1 MSALTAAQNELAE
14 ARAASAAAQ
23 LAAWQAV
30 QTQRS
35 LSAALQ
41 QLAATTDPADRAGA
55 AQLEEL
61 QQQVRAADAEAAAA
75 AQQATQAGE
84 AAAAALGKF
93 AQFADPRESI
103 GLFPDSAPLTL
114 LPVRVETRF
123 VGPGTADNASPQ
135 LWVRIYPDDCSIDTF
150 EPTLSDTEVA
160 NAKLYWQR
168 IWAAGGVEADE
179 RAAWRDL
186 VSAHGSGRAGFIVD
200 TYQPVNLAD
209 SPQKVHDSDEILVIA
224 TQTPLDAAESTAIST
239 YWLAIWLADDDAT
252 AQQAAA
258 AALAT
263 AVGAARAAA
272 LIADYVPVNLS
283 DTPAAPLTKH
293 QVASSVAFVVFPPD
307 PPPKQSSWSQA
318 PQVRQFPE
326 RFVVLGYQGGELL
339 VAAVGGLV
347 TLPLYTGPDPSADPD
362 AGIHPVD
369 DGLFV
374 PDQLQ
379 WLVDFERAVAAGMAL
394 AIDLT
399 PELARTGFD
408 RLLVLGIQMSMS
420 ADDGAAD
427 LAELLRHHQ
436 CGRVGLALVPQ
447 GTPTHNTTGN
457 ATGYTQLDDPD
468 QSFDD
473 RRNAPLFTPVTD
485 PMAKRDGQWLA
496 ETLGI
501 DPSALTTVHG
511 AGGSDQLQARAMQRA
526 LWPATIGY
534 WMDKMLTPVF
544 GDETISQTRW
554 FFTNYV
560 RGRGSVP
567 ALRVGHQPYGILP
580 TTAFSRIAW
589 LTAKPEP
596 RKPSMLLPAAQQF
609 LVRLLAL
616 LREIDGDWTTMSS
629 GAAYVGKPGDA
640 HQTLLD
646 VIGLLPAS
654 VEYYWRYSESLTE
667 LYNVINLWGLGP
679 EFWQALLALGLQA
692 AGGQLLARLGAGTT
706 QPGILQHAFLTDAG
720 LITELID
727 DRPLSETAPIRAYT
741 PDGRNYVQWLIDAA
755 SSSLDALASET
766 GFTNDSSPQALLYL
780 MLRHALQLGYY
791 DTSYELYKSAGF
803 LTAAELAA
811 MKPEPPFIHV
821 DQTAPASESRYAALY
836 TTEPRITGSPTM
848 LVSNYITQNLVRPEA
863 AGLADQIAA
872 LSTLVDAPTAA
883 LERLFAEHVDTCS
896 YRFDAWLLGLVDVQL
911 QAMRAAAGRRGDQ
924 GDEGGG
930 GSGGSYLGAYAWIED
945 LRPSGTVLEP
955 AQVPADLESAFAGS
969 TPLMQ
974 DPGNEGYIHAPS
986 LPHSRTAA
994 VLRSGYLANATAANP
1009 DTLSVNLSSDRVRAA
1024 LSVLEGIRNGQSIGA
1039 LLGYQFERGLH
1050 DDYGLAEVDK
1060 FIYPMRKAFPL
1071 VADSLSDTQTPPGVP
1086 IEAIEARNVLDGR
1099 KLADQIRTSGVSTY
1113 PFGVANLPAAT
1124 AAEAAAID
1132 GTANALLDTYD
1143 AIADLALAEGVHQA
1157 AQGNFDRVAATVN
1170 AYSNAGFPPDP
1181 EVVQTPTTGIGLTH
1195 RVAVHLRPGL
1205 TAPAGAT
1212 PRATAEPALDAWLES
1227 LLPPLS
1233 NIGVV
1238 VAWTNP
1244 VGGASQSLAVTLADL
1259 QMRPRDL
1266 IELVKPDDVQAM
1278 TELDDRIVRYW
1289 LAHAAP
1295 RPDAQPHIR
1304 YQQAPA
1310 GKLSVFEVSALI
1322 RQLRQLVQRARP
1334 LQATDAVLANQ
1345 SRPDQNSAVFADRA
1359 RVAGPKAQLDTL
1371 SAGVAAYLASLTP
1384 LLADPVANRAALVGG
1399 IDNFIDQVIGLLEQ
1413 AAWFGLPQAGWG
1425 FAYDWRRSALADL
1438 MAQVTALVT
1447 RWNAR
1452 LASYDTQI
1460 AAYDTLP
1467 AGTPAN
1473 ARFAA
1478 LQTAEA
1484 LITTAL
1490 KPLPALPATLR
1501 ADLDGMRAA
1510 FVAKRDALA
1519 AIPGTGYA
1527 TFGDALTAVEALLPV
1542 SAFDPVPWDVTAFG
1556 DRAVAFAQDLFTVL
1570 TGQGAAIDA
1579 RRTATQAQLDVH
1591 DAATSAPAQVQ
1602 ALQDAASA
1610 LLGDSFVLIPEFAI
1624 SDSQGTQWA
1633 NSLAAAAPGGPLL
1646 QYLTTTAG
1654 IDRPVQ
1660 EWFCGAARVR
1670 PMLRDLELAG
1680 VLADGFGRS
1689 APELTP
1695 AQFPYLTGEPW
1706 LAMQFP
1712 DGSRPDS
1719 DRLLYT
1725 AHYVTPFDKT
1735 AHQCG
1740 LLLDEWTE
1748 VVPGTSKETG
1758 ITFNFARPDNE
1769 PPQAILVVTPATGDG
1784 AWHWDDVVGALNET
1798 LDLAKKRAL
1807 EPAQIDATAYAEFLP
1822 ATIMAV
1828 TLYGIS
1834 ITTAMAVANG
1844 VLAAKEVVSRA

>member
-1 MSALTAAQNELAE
+1 MSALTAAHDELAQ
-14 ARAASAAAQ
+14 ARAAGAAAQ

-35 LSAALQ
+35 LSAALRK
-41 QLAATTDPADRAGA
+41 LAATTDPADRAGA
-55 AQLEEL
+55 AKLEEL

-75 AQQATQAGE
+75 TQRAAQAGE
-84 AAAAALGKF
+84 AAAAALGRF

-103 GLFPDSAPLTL
+103 GLFPDSAPITL

-150 EPTLSDTEVA
+150 EPTLSDAEVT

-209 SPQKVHDSDEILVIA
+209 SPQKARDSDEILVIA
-224 TQTPLDAAESTAIST
+224 TQTPLAAAESTVISA

-252 AQQAAA
+252 ARQAAA
-258 AALAT
+258 AALAA

-272 LIADYVPVNLS
+272 LIADYVPVNLG

-293 QVASSVAFVVFPPD
+293 QVASSVAFVVLPPD

-339 VAAVGGLV
+339 VAEVGGLV
-347 TLPLYTGPDPSADPD
+347 TLPLYTGPDPSADPST
-362 AGIHPVD
+362 GIHPVD

-374 PDQLQ
+374 PEQLQ

-399 PELARTGFD
+399 PELARSGFD
-408 RLLVLGIQMSMS
+408 RLLVLGIQMSAS
-420 ADDGAAD
+420 ADDGAAA
-427 LAELLRHHQ
+427 LTELLRHHQ
-436 CGRVGLALVPQ
+436 CGRAGLALVQQ

-457 ATGYTQLDDPD
+457 ATGYTRLDDSD

-501 DPSALTTVHG
+501 DPSALMTVHG

-526 LWPATIGY
+526 LWPATMGY

-544 GDETISQTRW
+544 GDETISQARW

-567 ALRVGHQPYGILP
+567 ALRVGHQPYGILL

-589 LTAKPEP
+589 PTAKQDP
-596 RKPSMLLPAAQQF
+596 RKPSVLPPSAQQF

-616 LREIDGDWTTMSS
+616 LREVDGDWTTMSS

-679 EFWQALLALGLQA
+679 QFWQALLALGLQA
-692 AGGQLLARLGAGTT
+692 AGEQLLARLGAGAAR
-706 QPGILQHAFLTDAG
+706 PDILQHAFLTDAG

-727 DRPLSETAPIRAYT
+727 DRPLSQTAPIRAYT
-741 PDGRNYVQWLIDAA
+741 PDGRNYLQWLIDSA
-755 SSSLDALASET
+755 STSLDALTSET

-791 DTSYELYKSAGF
+791 DASYELYKSAGF

-821 DQTAPASESRYAALY
+821 DQAATESESRYSALY
-836 TTEPRITGSPTM
+836 TTEPRITGNPTM
-848 LVSNYITQNLVRPEA
+848 LVSDYITQNLALPEA
-863 AGLADQIAA
+863 AGLADQVAA
-872 LSTLVDAPTAA
+872 LSMLVDAPTAA

-911 QAMRAAAGRRGDQ
+911 QAMRAAAVQRGED
-924 GDEGGG
+924 
-930 GSGGSYLGAYAWIED
+930 GSGGGSYLGAYAWVED
-945 LRPSGTVLEP
+945 LRPSGTVLAP
-955 AQVPADLESAFAGS
+955 AQLPADLESAFAGS
-969 TPLMQ
+969 TPLMR

-994 VLRSGYLANATAANP
+994 ILRGGYLANATSANP

-1050 DDYGLAEVDK
+1050 DDHGLAEVDK

-1071 VADSLSDTQTPPGVP
+1071 VADSLSDTQTLPGVP

-1099 KLADQIRTSGVSTY
+1099 KLADQIRTSGVTTY
-1113 PFGVANLPAAT
+1113 PFGVASLPAAS

-1181 EVVQTPTTGIGLTH
+1181 EVVQTPATGIGLTH

-1212 PRATAEPALDAWLES
+1212 PRATVEPALDAWLES

-1244 VGGASQSLAVTLADL
+1244 VGGASQSLAVTLANL
-1259 QMRPRDL
+1259 RMRPRDL

-1278 TELDDRIVRYW
+1278 TELDDRITRYW
-1289 LAHAAP
+1289 LAHAAL
-1295 RPDAQPHIR
+1295 RPDARPHIR

-1322 RQLRQLVQRARP
+1322 RQLRQLLQRARP
-1334 LQATDAVLANQ
+1334 LRATDAALANQ
-1345 SRPDQNSAVFADRA
+1345 ARPDQNSAVFADRA

-1371 SAGVAAYLASLTP
+1371 SADVAACLASLRP

-1399 IDNFIDQVIGLLEQ
+1399 IDHFIDQAVGLLER

-1425 FAYDWRRSALADL
+1425 FAYDWRCGALVDL
-1438 MAQVTALVT
+1438 MAQVTKLVT

-1452 LASYDTQI
+1452 LTSYDTQI
-1460 AAYDTLP
+1460 AAYDALP
-1467 AGTPAN
+1467 AGTQAN

-1490 KPLPALPATLR
+1490 EPLPALPAALR
-1501 ADLDGMRAA
+1501 VDLDGMRAA
-1510 FVAKRDALA
+1510 FVAKRDAFA

-1527 TFGDALTAVEALLPV
+1527 TFGDALTAVEGLLPV

-1556 DRAVAFAQDLFTVL
+1556 DRAVAFAQDLFAVL
-1570 TGQGAAIDA
+1570 TGQATAIDA

-1591 DAATSAPAQVQ
+1591 DAATSAAAQVQ
-1602 ALQDAASA
+1602 ALQDAARA
-1610 LLGDSFVLIPEFAI
+1610 LLGDSFALIPEFAI

-1633 NSLAAAAPGGPLL
+1633 SSLAAAAPGGALL
-1646 QYLTTTAG
+1646 QYLTMTAG

-1670 PMLRDLELAG
+1670 PVLRDLELAG
-1680 VLADGFGRS
+1680 VLADGFGRP

-1695 AQFPYLTGEPW
+1695 AQFPYLAGEPW

-1712 DGSRPDS
+1712 DGSRPDG

-1735 AHQCG
+1735 ARQCG

-1748 VVPGTSKETG
+1748 VIPGTSKETG

-1769 PPQAILVVTPATGDG
+1769 PPQAILVVAPATGDG
-1784 AWHWDDVVGALNET
+1784 AWHWDDVVGSLNET

-1807 EPAQIDATAYAEFLP
+1807 EPAQIDATAYSEFLP

-1844 VLAAKEVVSRA
+1844 VLASKEVVSRA